1 MGPLPRGNRGAA
13 PLGRRLLDPRNPLP
27 EQGYAGGGNIG
38 HFNAI
43 SGRTANGRDVVADP
57 MYTGGTVELTREQL
71 EQYFSPSGGVP
82 AFTALG

>member
-1 MGPLPRGNRGAA
+1 
-13 PLGRRLLDPRNPLP
+13 
-27 EQGYAGGGNIG
+27 
-38 HFNAI
+38 
-43 SGRTANGRDVVADP
+43 